1 MSPSQLAERLLEW
14 YRLHGRQLPWRASAD
29 PYAVWVSEI
38 MLQQTR
44 VETVIPYFE
53 RWMARFPTLQMLA
66 AASQQEVLQAWEGLG
81 YYSRARSLH
90 RAAQIVAREHGGQL
104 PRNLTA
110 LRTLPGIGPYT
121 AGAIASIA
129 FGMDV
134 PILDGNVRRVF
145 ARLFDVTTAA
155 DSPAGERFLLDL
167 AAAHLPDGQARD
179 YNQALMDLGAMI
191 CLPKK
196 PLCWS
201 CPLNSLCL
209 AYARGV
215 QEQRPVLKPKVSAPH
230 YIVTAGV
237 LRRNGSVLLAQRRTD
252 GLLGG
257 LWEFPGGKQ
266 EDGEDLPACL
276 RRELKEE
283 LGVEVDVGRQVGVF
297 RHAYT
302 HFRITLHAFEC
313 TLKTGEPRS
322 LQANQITWV
331 PLADLHTYPMGKVD
345 RLIAR
350 QLQETDEIEGS

>member
-1 MSPSQLAERLLEW
+1 MSRSQLAERLLEW
-14 YRLHGRQLPWRASAD
+14 YRLNGRQLPWRTSPH

-53 RWMARFPTLQMLA
+53 RWMRRFPTLQALA
-66 AASQQEVLQAWEGLG
+66 EASQQEVLQAWEGLG

-90 RAAQIVAREHGGQL
+90 RAAQIVVREYGGQL
-104 PRNLTA
+104 PRSLEA
-110 LRTLPGIGPYT
+110 LQSLPGIGPYT

-129 FGMDV
+129 FGLDV
-134 PILDGNVRRVF
+134 PGLDGNVRRVF
-145 ARLFDVTTAA
+145 SRLFDLTTAA
-155 DSPAGERFLLDL
+155 DTPSGERFLLDL
-167 AAAHLPDGQARD
+167 VTAHLPDGQAGD
-179 YNQALMDLGAMI
+179 YNQALMDLGALI

-196 PLCWS
+196 PLCLS
-201 CPLNSLCL
+201 CPLNNLCL

-215 QEQRPVLKPKVSAPH
+215 QEQRPVLKPRAVVPH
-230 YIVTAGV
+230 YTVTAGI
-237 LRRNGSVLLAQRRTD
+237 LRRNGHVLLAQRPAG

-276 RRELKEE
+276 RRELQEE
-283 LGVEVDVGRQVGVF
+283 LGVDVEVGQRVGVF

-313 TLKTGEPRS
+313 ALKAGEPRP
-322 LQANQITWV
+322 LQASQIAWA
-331 PLADLHTYPMGKVD
+331 PLADLHAYPMGKVD

-350 QLQETDEIEGS
+350 RLQDGGEDDGS